1 MSRNFSSR
9 NFRLFSRRKWRSAM
23 AIAITALA
31 QMISG
36 CHPAM
41 TSPVSQNP
49 AAASSAD
56 RPYTGTVADWP
67 LFFKRHLFGAVCF
80 DTRGCKVEYAGIDH
94 GNPNDTP
101 PTTVHTPER
110 YDEIMVGSYGD
121 IANFPGPAKLEWRG
135 KDGEA
140 LSAEVDFAVL
150 FKDQLVRHNVPREQ
164 IPEDTSMGFTHI
176 VLEVNDRTVNVY
188 TRTMIPT
195 KDAQIPGNRF
205 SYSRNDL
212 IRVYSHT
219 Y

>member
-1 MSRNFSSR
+1 MSNHDP
-9 NFRLFSRRKWRSAM
+9 LFPLSAWRSVMVSVDAGVP
-23 AIAITALA
+23 
-31 QMISG
+31 QMIKKK
-36 CHPAM
+36 HPAM
-41 TSPVSQNP
+41 TSPATQDT
-49 AAASSAD
+49 AAGISAD

-80 DTRGCKVEYAGIDH
+80 DTRGCKIEYAGSDH
-94 GNPNDTP
+94 GNAKDTP
-101 PTTVHTPER
+101 PASVHTPER
-110 YDEIMVGSYGD
+110 YDEIMVASYGD
-121 IANFPGPAKLEWRG
+121 IANFAPPAKLEWRA

-140 LSAEVDFAVL
+140 LSAEVDFAML
-150 FKDQLVRHNVPREQ
+150 FKDQLVRHNVSREQ
-164 IPEDTSMGFTHI
+164 IPEDASIGFTHI

>member
-1 MSRNFSSR
+1 MSNHDP
-9 NFRLFSRRKWRSAM
+9 LFPPSAWRSVV
-23 AIAITALA
+23 AIAIVAFA

-41 TSPVSQNP
+41 TSTASQN
-49 AAASSAD
+49 AAAGFAAD

-80 DTRGCKVEYAGIDH
+80 DTRGCKIEYAGIDH
-94 GNPNDTP
+94 GNAKDTP
-101 PTTVHTPER
+101 PASVHTPER
-110 YDEIMVGSYGD
+110 YDEIMVASYGD
-121 IANFPGPAKLEWRG
+121 IANFASPAKLEWRA
-135 KDGEA
+135 KNGEA
-140 LSAEVDFAVL
+140 LSTEVDFAML

-164 IPEDTSMGFTHI
+164 IPEDASIGFTHI

>member
-1 MSRNFSSR
+1 MSHHVSFFPPRA
-9 NFRLFSRRKWRSAM
+9 WRSVV
-23 AIAITALA
+23 AIAITVFA

-41 TSPVSQNP
+41 TSPVSHND
-49 AAASSAD
+49 AAAMPSGRA
-56 RPYTGTVADWP
+56 YTGTVADWP

-94 GNPNDTP
+94 GNAKDTP
-101 PTTVHTPER
+101 PATVHTPER
-110 YDEIMVGSYGD
+110 YDEIMVASYGD
-121 IANFPGPAKLEWRG
+121 IANFAPPAKLEWRA
-135 KDGEA
+135 KNGEA
-140 LSAEVDFAVL
+140 LSAEVDFADL

-164 IPEDTSMGFTHI
+164 IPDDTSIGFTHI

-195 KDAQIPGNRF
+195 RDPQIPGNRF